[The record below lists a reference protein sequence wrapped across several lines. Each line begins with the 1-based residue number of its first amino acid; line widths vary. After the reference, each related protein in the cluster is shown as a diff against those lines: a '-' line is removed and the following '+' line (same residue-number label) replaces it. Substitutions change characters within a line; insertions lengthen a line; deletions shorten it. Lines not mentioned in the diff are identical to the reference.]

1 MGRASDEQ
9 ILPPVIRIPELVQ
22 RGQIRRDEII
32 HAQVEIKHPSRTGL
46 MLRDGKFVRES
57 EPLYLKDLEVYY
69 GGRRV
74 SRFVL
79 TSALSDDPFI
89 TFSLLARSEGPL
101 QVILMNNRGQRFEAT
116 REIRFS

>member
-1 MGRASDEQ
+1 MGRATDER

-22 RGQIRRDEII
+22 RRPIRPGEII

-46 MLRDGKFVRES
+46 MMRDGKFVRES
-57 EPLYLKDLEVYY
+57 EPLFLRELEAYY
-69 GGRRV
+69 GGERV

-89 TFSLLARSEGPL
+89 TFSLLARREGTL
-101 QVILMNNRGQRFEAT
+101 KVVLVNSRSQRFEAT
-116 REIRFS
+116 QELSFS